1 MADID
6 REQGA
11 PIPTTMVTKY
21 RDMGDGTHALQV
33 YAAQP
38 EGEALDTDLL
48 RLFATQTVTIAAGE
62 NASGTIDMR
71 AYTMM
76 IIQMPGLWT
85 AADIGF
91 QVSPN
96 GTSGFQPLYDDLGN
110 IVMVDGPAVN
120 RSYQAPP
127 ELAGCGYV
135 RLWSQN
141 GAGVNVNQAGARSIT
156 ITLKS

>member
-1 MADID
+1 MADIVLNQQESLPSSTQT
-6 REQGA
+6 R
-11 PIPTTMVTKY
+11 Y
-21 RDMGDGTHALQV
+21 RDMGDGTHALV
-33 YAAQP
+33 VAAEQ
-38 EGEALDTDLL
+38 GSGSAAMGIDRVFT
-48 RLFATQTVTIAAGE
+48 TVTVTIPAGA
-62 NASGTIDMR
+62 NVSGTIDMR
-71 AYTMM
+71 QYTMM

-91 QVSPN
+91 HVSPN

-127 ELAGCGYV
+127 ELGGCGYV

>member
-6 REQGA
+6 RAQGA
-11 PIPTTMVTKY
+11 PIPTDMVTRYK
-21 RDMGDGTHALQV
+21 DTGEGVHSLQV
-33 YAAQP
+33 YSVRPSGDPLAS
-38 EGEALDTDLL
+38 E
-48 RLFATQTVTIAAGE
+48 LFRACATQTITIAAGA
-62 NASGTIDMR
+62 NASDTIDMR
-71 AYTMM
+71 AFTMM

-91 QVSPN
+91 HVSPN
-96 GTSGFQPLYDDLGN
+96 GSSGFQPLYDDLGN
-110 IVMVDGPAVN
+110 IVMVDGPAIN

-141 GAGVNVNQAGARSIT
+141 GVGVNVNQAGARSIT